1 MSKKTKKT
9 IGIIGG
15 MGPLA
20 TADLFKKIVFN
31 TKATTD
37 QEHIRILIDNN
48 TEIPDRTEAIINN
61 GKNPVPQLTKS
72 ALLLWTMGAQILVMP
87 CNTAHHF
94 RSEVQ
99 KSVDIPILSMIEI
112 TGESLLKKG
121 IKTAGLLAT
130 EGTIKSGIYQDVFV
144 KMGIEIILPD
154 KDEQIVITDLI
165 YNGVKAGKN
174 DYDVTIVK
182 DVMKNMIKRGAET
195 LVLGCTELPVAVDM
209 YKLNYNVCDPT
220 LELARGAIK
229 AANGEVI

>member
-1 MSKKTKKT
+1 MEKKT

-20 TADLFKKIVFN
+20 TADLFRKIVLN

-37 QEHIRILIDNN
+37 QEHIKILIDNN
-48 TEIPDRTEAIINN
+48 TDIPDRTEAIINN

-72 ALLLWTMGAQILVMP
+72 AVALWAMGAQILVMP
-87 CNTAHHF
+87 CNTAHYF
-94 RSEVQ
+94 RSKVQ
-99 KSVDIPILSMIEI
+99 KNVDIPILSMIEI

-130 EGTIKSGIYQDVFV
+130 EGTINSGIYQDVFM
-144 KMGIEIILPD
+144 KMGIEIIVPD
-154 KDEQIVITDLI
+154 EDEQFAITDLI
-165 YNGVKAGKN
+165 YNGVKAGKK
-174 DYDVTIVK
+174 DYDVTRVK
-182 DVMKNMIKRGAET
+182 DVMQSMLERGAET

-209 YKLNYNVCDPT
+209 YKLDFNVCDPT

-229 AANGEVI
+229 AANGKCI